1 LLDPETRG
9 LFAAIGIEKGKAFAP
24 DARMEAILEDAVAIG
39 NAAARSVVWHPRI
52 DRNMSGVPFYPD
64 SDSSWVLAFEGRNV
78 FFDGP
83 DGQTRNSDARVNFY
97 YPYTAVTPAMSTP
110 REGTGSDYAI
120 TFKDADKT
128 PFDGSKTYKLSV
140 PKDPPVKDFWAVT
153 LYDNQTRSMLQTSQP
168 FPTLGSQSDGIRQN
182 DDGSTDIYLGPK
194 APDGFEENWLETDP
208 DKGWFVI
215 FRAYGPLQPWLKQS
229 WRLPEIVLVQ

>member
-1 LLDPETRG
+1 
-9 LFAAIGIEKGKAFAP
+9 
-24 DARMEAILEDAVAIG
+24 
-39 NAAARSVVWHPRI
+39 
-52 DRNMSGVPFYPD
+52 
-64 SDSSWVLAFEGRNV
+64 
-78 FFDGP
+78 
-83 DGQTRNSDARVNFY
+83 VNFY

-182 DDGSTDIYLGPK
+182 DDGSTDIYFGPQ
-194 APDGFEENWLETDP
+194 APEGFESNWLETDP

-215 FRAYGPLQPWLKQS
+215 FRAYGPLQPWLEQS